1 MFNRSFGLI
10 VFFLSMPLNENG
22 FYFFGIGNLND
33 YYDTQLN
40 QDRLNIL
47 KEYENFMFFI
57 WYK

>member
-1 MFNRSFGLI
+1 MFNRRFGLI
-10 VFFLSMPLNENG
+10 VFFLSMTLNENG

-47 KEYENFMFFI
+47 KEYENFMFF
-57 WYK
+57 YVK